1 MLLTPGSSVTHGTT
15 SCPKVLCPG
24 IFATCPFFLVSSR
37 QRLSPFASST
47 LIREMTESDS
57 VVSSAI
63 ENLLISYEFAPP
75 RHLQM

>member
-1 MLLTPGSSVTHGTT
+1 
-15 SCPKVLCPG
+15 
-24 IFATCPFFLVSSR
+24 VSSR

-47 LIREMTESDS
+47 LMREMTESDS